1 MIPALIPWIL
11 VFVIAIALLVKGA
24 SWFTDAAERLAT
36 RFGVSA
42 FVIGVTVV
50 SIGTSLPELAS
61 SIAAVLHGEAAI
73 VAGNVIGSNIA
84 NILLILGL
92 GAILARELV
101 TKRDMARVDIP
112 ILFGG
117 TFLLVLMALNGSI
130 NLIEALILLF
140 GYGVYLHYLFSSKE
154 HIDASVTKEMKRE
167 AGKGFL
173 PRVILP
179 LVGGGVLIYVGADW
193 TVRSVIQVAAL
204 TGVTSGVIATTA
216 VAIGTSLPELFV
228 TVMAG
233 IRGKHEIAIGNIVGS
248 NVFNVYG
255 VMGIAALFGTV
266 PVTGSLL
273 TFALPVLVMAT
284 FMFYLV
290 MRDNSISKWE
300 GWSLFLLYV
309 FFVVRMFVV

>member
-1 MIPALIPWIL
+1 MPVLILWIL
-11 VFVIAIALLVKGA
+11 LFVLAIAFLVKGA
-24 SWFTDAAERLAT
+24 DWFTAASERLAT
-36 RFGVSA
+36 RFGISS

-61 SIAAVLHGEAAI
+61 SIFAVLKGEPGI

-84 NILLILGL
+84 NILLVLGL
-92 GAILARELV
+92 GAILAGELT

-117 TFLLVLMALNGSI
+117 TFLLVLMAMNGSI

-140 GYGVYLHYLFSSKE
+140 GYGVYLHYLFKSKE
-154 HIDASVTKEMKRE
+154 RVDKGVTKAMKE
-167 AGKGFL
+167 QVKEKFFM
-173 PRVILP
+173 RVVLP
-179 LVGGGVLIYVGADW
+179 LIAGGVLIYFGADW
-193 TVRSVIQVAAL
+193 TVKSVINIAAL
-204 TGVTSGVIATTA
+204 TGITSGVIATTA
-216 VAIGTSLPELFV
+216 VALGTSLPELFV

-248 NVFNVYG
+248 NIFNVYC
-255 VMGIAALFGTV
+255 VMGFAALFGAI
-266 PVTGSLL
+266 PVTGTLL
-273 TFALPVLVMAT
+273 TFALPALVMAT

-290 MRDNSISKWE
+290 IRDNSISKWE

-309 FFVVRMFVV
+309 FFLVRMFLA